1 MRVVFMGAP
10 EFSVPTLRALVHGQL
25 QVAAVYTRAPKP
37 GGRRGLEIKKTPVHQ
52 LAESLGLPI
61 YAPSTLRS
69 EEAFALFR
77 SHAADVAVVVAYGLI
92 LPKPILEAPVFGC
105 LNLHAS
111 LLPRWRGAAPIQ
123 RAIMAGDSETGVDL
137 MRMNEGLDT
146 GPIALREA
154 ISILPENTA
163 GDLTN
168 RLAEVAA
175 RIAVR
180 GLAALESGTLAFR
193 NQSDVGI
200 CYAPKID
207 KREAEI
213 VWSREASEVR
223 NHIHGLSPNP
233 GAFSLLSFGSQL
245 ERVKILRVQ
254 VVPASGP
261 SGTILDANMTVACG
275 ANAVRV
281 LEAQREGRAA
291 ASAEDIMRGGRALV
305 GAAFRTVRR
314 LSTQQPVQF

>member
-10 EFSVPTLRALVHGQL
+10 EFSVPTLRALVHGL
-25 QVAAVYTRAPKP
+25 HQVAAVYTRSPQPA
-37 GGRRGLEIKKTPVHQ
+37 GRRGLEIRKTPVHE
-52 LAESLGLPI
+52 LAESFGLPV

-69 EEAFALFR
+69 EEALALFR
-77 SHAADVAVVVAYGLI
+77 RHAADVAVVVAYGLI

-123 RAIMAGDSETGVDL
+123 RAIMAGDTETGVDL

-154 ISILPENTA
+154 IPIVPENTA

-168 RLAEVAA
+168 RLAEIAA
-175 RIAVR
+175 RVTVR
-180 GLAALESGTLAFR
+180 GLAALEQGHLEFY
-193 NQSDVGI
+193 NQSDIGV
-200 CYAPKID
+200 CYAHKID
-207 KREAEI
+207 KKEAEI
-213 VWSREASEVR
+213 DWARDATEVR

-233 GAFSLLSFGSQL
+233 GAFSLLSFGSRL
-245 ERVKILRVQ
+245 ERLKILRVQ
-254 VVPASGP
+254 VVPAGGP
-261 SGTILDANMTVACG
+261 PATILDAKMTVACG

-291 ASAEDIMRGGRALV
+291 ASAEDIMRGGRVLE
-305 GAAFRTVRR
+305 GAAFKTVQTP
-314 LSTQQPVQF
+314 ST

>member
-10 EFSVPTLRALVHGQL
+10 EFSVSTLRALVQGKH

-37 GGRRGLEIKKTPVHQ
+37 AGRRGLEIKKTPVHES
-52 LAESLGLPI
+52 AESFGIPV

-69 EEAFALFR
+69 EEALSLFR
-77 SHAADVAVVVAYGLI
+77 SHSADVAVIIAYGLI
-92 LPKPILEAPVFGC
+92 LPKPILEAPLLGC

-123 RAIMAGDSETGVDL
+123 RAIIAGDSETGVDL

-154 ISILPENTA
+154 IPILPENTA

-175 RIAVR
+175 GVALR
-180 GLAALESGTLAFR
+180 GLAALERGTLEFR
-193 NQSDVGI
+193 NQSDIGV
-200 CYAPKID
+200 CYANKID
-207 KREAEI
+207 KSEAEI
-213 VWSREASEVR
+213 DWGRDAQEVR

-233 GAFSLLSFGSQL
+233 GAFSLLPFGSRL
-245 ERVKILRVQ
+245 ERLKILRVQ
-254 VVPASGP
+254 VVPGGGP
-261 SGTILDANMTVACG
+261 PGTILDAKMTIACG

-281 LEAQREGRAA
+281 FEAQREGRATT
-291 ASAEDIMRGGRALV
+291 SAEDIMRGGRALV
-305 GAAFRTVRR
+305 GAAFRTLRR
-314 LSTQQPVQF
+314 PSIQQSVQS